1 MYMHLELIKFC
12 RGRKLDVC
20 ASERQLARLRF
31 AFLEAVLSQDVIGA
45 FDTDL
50 SGGKIITGVTNHMS
64 IIQDAIGEKVRAY
77 IFDQFHFK
85 LLSEKQSYGPNII
98 YDKKDMKEHLLNP
111 QLSY

>member
-1 MYMHLELIKFC
+1 MY
-12 RGRKLDVC
+12 

-31 AFLEAVLSQDVIGA
+31 AFLEAVLSQDVGA

-77 IFDQFHFK
+77 IFDQFLFN
-85 LLSEKQSYGPNII
+85 LLSEKQNYGANI
-98 YDKKDMKEHLLNP
+98 YN
-111 QLSY
+111 LS